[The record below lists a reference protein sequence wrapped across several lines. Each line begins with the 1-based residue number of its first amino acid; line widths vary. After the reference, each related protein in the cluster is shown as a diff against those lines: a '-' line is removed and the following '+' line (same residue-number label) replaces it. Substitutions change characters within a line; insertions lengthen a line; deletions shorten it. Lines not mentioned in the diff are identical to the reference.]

1 VVVLAVAVVVV
12 VVVYKMILS
21 SLLVLP
27 PQIVPMDKLD
37 RKAMHTTLFLP
48 LPRSTSQRAQKPRR
62 FSESTA
68 MSRRSWMTPENAI
81 LDVTQRASRLEPC
94 AVTGPA
100 ILKVNAHAT
109 N

>member
-12 VVVYKMILS
+12 VVVYKTILS

-27 PQIVPMDKLD
+27 PQIVPMDRLD
-37 RKAMHTTLFLP
+37 RKAMHATLFLP

-68 MSRRSWMTPENAI
+68 MSRRSWMSPENAM
-81 LDVTQRASRLEPC
+81 LDVMQRASRLEPC
-94 AVTGPA
+94 AVTEPA
-100 ILKVNAHAT
+100 SLKANAHAT
-109 N
+109 T